1 MNETKLKEY
10 LNERR
15 ISRAYEACLATIG
28 EKIIQATKNNN
39 SSMNKV
45 IESIKLL
52 LEKLGDYLVENFQTI
67 IETENGI
74 YCLRCF
80 LRIIGSED
88 SLEPSQMQQQNNNN
102 SKKRNNK
109 EFNVKNLEIK
119 LLPKEWKFKKYL
131 KKFSKSLNE
140 INVLG
145 KKNLFLYDLNSYFNF

>member
-1 MNETKLKEY
+1 
-10 LNERR
+10 
-15 ISRAYEACLATIG
+15 
-28 EKIIQATKNNN
+28 
-39 SSMNKV
+39 
-45 IESIKLL
+45 LL

-119 LLPKEWKFKKYL
+119 LLPKEWKFKKMQ
-131 KKFSKSLNE
+131 
-140 INVLG
+140 
-145 KKNLFLYDLNSYFNF
+145 